1 VTCDNNPRMRDAYIY
16 DAVRTPR
23 GKGKAAGALCQST
36 PVSLAATALRA
47 IRQRN
52 ALDTSLVD
60 DVILGC
66 VEVTGEQGGDIAR
79 SAVLHAGYAQ
89 TTAGVTVSRFCSSGL
104 EACNM
109 AAAKVICGEAEL
121 AIGGGVESMSRVPMG
136 SSGGALFSDP
146 SVAFPAHS
154 VPQGISADLLAT
166 LRGFAR
172 HDLDCYALQ
181 SQLRAANAWR
191 NGYFHKSIVPVVDQ
205 NGATILD
212 RDELIRP
219 QTTIDD
225 LARLEPSFAAM
236 GEKYGYNATAIHR
249 YPEVESIRHVH
260 HAGNSSGIADGAAA
274 VLVGTR
280 EIGERLGL
288 KARARF
294 RAFASIGSEPCIML
308 TGPAPATRKA
318 LAKAGMTADDVGLF
332 EVNEAFAAVVLCFM
346 DEVDVPHDR
355 VNVNGGAIAMG
366 HPLGATGAILLGT
379 LLDEM
384 ERRNLETGLATLCV
398 GGGMGTATLIERA

>member
-1 VTCDNNPRMRDAYIY
+1 MREAFIY

-23 GKGKAAGALCQST
+23 GKGKAAGALCQCT
-36 PVSLAATALRA
+36 PVSLASTVLRA
-47 IRQRN
+47 IQQRN
-52 ALDTSLVD
+52 GLDTALVD
-60 DVILGC
+60 DVIFGC
-66 VEVTGEQGGDIAR
+66 VEVTGEQGGDVAR
-79 SAVLHAGYAQ
+79 SAVLDAGYRE
-89 TTAGVTVSRFCSSGL
+89 TVAGVTVSRFCSSGL

-166 LRGFAR
+166 LRGFDR
-172 HDLDCYALQ
+172 RDLDCYALA
-181 SQLRAANAWR
+181 SQHRAAHAWKS
-191 NGYFHKSIVPVVDQ
+191 GYFQKSIVPVVDL
-205 NGATILD
+205 NGETILD

-219 QTTIDD
+219 HTTMED
-225 LARLEPSFAAM
+225 LERLEASFAAM
-236 GEKYGYNATAIHR
+236 GEKYGYDATAIHR
-249 YPEVESIRHVH
+249 YPEVESIRHLH

-274 VLVGTR
+274 VLIGSG
-280 EIGERLGL
+280 EIGAKLGL
-288 KARARF
+288 KPRARF
-294 RAFASIGSEPCIML
+294 RSFASIGSEPCIML

-318 LAKAGMTADDVGLF
+318 LAKAGMAASDVGLF

-346 DEVDVPHDR
+346 EEMAVEHER

-366 HPLGATGAILLGT
+366 HPLGATGAVLLGT

-384 ERRNLETGLATLCV
+384 ERRNLESGLVTLCV
-398 GGGMGTATLIERA
+398 GGGMGTAALIERV

>member
-1 VTCDNNPRMRDAYIY
+1 MREAFIY

-23 GKGKAAGALCQST
+23 GRGKAAGALCQCT
-36 PVSLAATALRA
+36 PVSLASTVLRA
-47 IRQRN
+47 IQQRIG
-52 ALDTSLVD
+52 LDTALVD

-66 VEVTGEQGGDIAR
+66 VEVTGEQGGDVAR
-79 SAVLHAGYAQ
+79 SAVLHAGYAE
-89 TTAGVTVSRFCSSGL
+89 TVAGVTVSRFCSSGL

-146 SVAFPAHS
+146 SVAFSAHS

-166 LRGFAR
+166 LRGLDR
-172 HDLDCYALQ
+172 RDLDCYALA
-181 SQLRAANAWR
+181 SQHRAAHAWKS
-191 NGYFHKSIVPVVDQ
+191 GYFQNSIIPVVDL
-205 NGATILD
+205 NGETILD

-219 QTTIDD
+219 QTTMED
-225 LARLEPSFAAM
+225 LERLEASFAAM
-236 GEKYGYNATAIHR
+236 GEKYGYDATAIHR
-249 YPEVESIRHVH
+249 YPEVESIRHLH

-274 VLVGTR
+274 VLIGTG
-280 EIGERLGL
+280 EIGAKLGL
-288 KARARF
+288 KPRARF
-294 RAFASIGSEPCIML
+294 RSFASIGSEPCIML

-318 LAKAGMTADDVGLF
+318 LAKAGMAASDVGLF
-332 EVNEAFAAVVLCFM
+332 EVNEAFAAVVLCFIEEM
-346 DEVDVPHDR
+346 AVDDER

-366 HPLGATGAILLGT
+366 HPLGATGAVLLGT

-384 ERRNLETGLATLCV
+384 ERRDLESGLVTLCV
-398 GGGMGTATLIERA
+398 GGGMGTAALIERV

>member
-1 VTCDNNPRMRDAYIY
+1 MREAFIY

-23 GKGKAAGALCQST
+23 GKGKAAGALCQCT
-36 PVSLAATALRA
+36 PVSLASAVLRA
-47 IRQRN
+47 IQQRSG
-52 ALDTSLVD
+52 LDTALVD

-66 VEVTGEQGGDIAR
+66 VEVTGEQGGDVAR
-79 SAVLHAGYAQ
+79 SAVLHAGYAE
-89 TTAGVTVSRFCSSGL
+89 TVPGVTVSRFCSSGL

-109 AAAKVICGEAEL
+109 AAAKVISGEAEL

-166 LRGFAR
+166 LRGFDR
-172 HDLDCYALQ
+172 RDLDCYALA
-181 SQLRAANAWR
+181 SQHRAAHAWKS
-191 NGYFHKSIVPVVDQ
+191 GYFQNSIIPVVDL
-205 NGATILD
+205 NGETILD

-219 QTTIDD
+219 HTTMED
-225 LARLEPSFAAM
+225 LERLEASFAAM
-236 GEKYGYNATAIHR
+236 GEKYGYDATAIDR
-249 YPEVESIRHVH
+249 YPEVESIRHLH

-274 VLVGTR
+274 VLIGTG
-280 EIGERLGL
+280 EIGAKLGL
-288 KARARF
+288 KPRARF
-294 RAFASIGSEPCIML
+294 RSFVSIGSEPCIML

-318 LAKAGMTADDVGLF
+318 LAKAGMAASDVGLF

-346 DEVDVPHDR
+346 EEMAVDDER

-366 HPLGATGAILLGT
+366 HPLGATGAVLLGT

-384 ERRNLETGLATLCV
+384 ERRDLESGLVTLCV
-398 GGGMGTATLIERA
+398 GGGMGTAALVERV

>member
-1 VTCDNNPRMRDAYIY
+1 MREAFIY

-23 GKGKAAGALCQST
+23 GKGKAAGALCQCT
-36 PVSLAATALRA
+36 PVSLASAVLRA
-47 IRQRN
+47 IQQRSG
-52 ALDTSLVD
+52 LDTALVD

-66 VEVTGEQGGDIAR
+66 VEVTREQGGDVAR
-79 SAVLHAGYAQ
+79 SAVLHAGFAE
-89 TTAGVTVSRFCSSGL
+89 TVAGVTVSRFCSSGL

-166 LRGFAR
+166 LRGFDR
-172 HDLDCYALQ
+172 RDLDCYALA
-181 SQLRAANAWR
+181 SQHRAAHAWKS
-191 NGYFHKSIVPVVDQ
+191 GYFQKSIIPVVDL
-205 NGATILD
+205 NGETILD

-219 QTTIDD
+219 HTTMED
-225 LARLEPSFAAM
+225 LERLEASFAAM
-236 GEKYGYNATAIHR
+236 GEKYGYDATAIHR
-249 YPEVESIRHVH
+249 YPEVESIRHLH

-274 VLVGTR
+274 VLIGSG
-280 EIGERLGL
+280 EIGAKLGL
-288 KARARF
+288 KPRARF
-294 RAFASIGSEPCIML
+294 RSFVSIGSEPCIML
-308 TGPAPATRKA
+308 TGPAPAARKA
-318 LAKAGMTADDVGLF
+318 LAKAGMAASAVGLF
-332 EVNEAFAAVVLCFM
+332 EVNEAFAAVVLCFIEEM
-346 DEVDVPHDR
+346 AVDDER

-366 HPLGATGAILLGT
+366 HPLGATGAVLLGT

-384 ERRNLETGLATLCV
+384 ERRNLESGLVTLCV
-398 GGGMGTATLIERA
+398 GGGMGTAALIERV

>member
-1 VTCDNNPRMRDAYIY
+1 MREAFIY

-23 GKGKAAGALCQST
+23 GKGKAAGALCQCT
-36 PVSLAATALRA
+36 PVSLASTVLRA
-47 IRQRN
+47 IQQRSG
-52 ALDTSLVD
+52 LDTALVD

-66 VEVTGEQGGDIAR
+66 VEVTGEQGGDVAR
-79 SAVLHAGYAQ
+79 SAVLHAGYAE
-89 TTAGVTVSRFCSSGL
+89 TVAGVTVSRFCSSGL

-109 AAAKVICGEAEL
+109 AAAKVISGEAEL

-166 LRGFAR
+166 LRGFDR
-172 HDLDCYALQ
+172 RDLDCYALA
-181 SQLRAANAWR
+181 SQHRAAHAWKS
-191 NGYFHKSIVPVVDQ
+191 GYFQNSIIPVVDL
-205 NGATILD
+205 NGETILD

-219 QTTIDD
+219 QTTMED
-225 LARLEPSFAAM
+225 LERLEASFAAM
-236 GEKYGYNATAIHR
+236 GEKYGYDATAIDR
-249 YPEVESIRHVH
+249 YPEVESIRHLH

-274 VLVGTR
+274 VLIGSG
-280 EIGERLGL
+280 EISAKLGL
-288 KARARF
+288 KPRARF
-294 RAFASIGSEPCIML
+294 RSFVSIGSEPCIML

-318 LAKAGMTADDVGLF
+318 LAKAGMAASDVGLF
-332 EVNEAFAAVVLCFM
+332 EVNEAFAAVVLCFIEEM
-346 DEVDVPHDR
+346 AVDDER

-366 HPLGATGAILLGT
+366 HPLGATGAVLLGT

-384 ERRNLETGLATLCV
+384 ERRHLESGLVTLCV
-398 GGGMGTATLIERA
+398 GGGMGTAALIERV

>member
-1 VTCDNNPRMRDAYIY
+1 MREAFIY

-23 GKGKAAGALCQST
+23 GKGKAAGALCQCT
-36 PVSLAATALRA
+36 PVSLASTVLRA
-47 IRQRN
+47 IQQRN
-52 ALDTSLVD
+52 GLDTALVD

-66 VEVTGEQGGDIAR
+66 VEVTGEQGGDVAR
-79 SAVLHAGYAQ
+79 SAVLHAGYAE
-89 TTAGVTVSRFCSSGL
+89 TVAGVTVSRFCSSGL

-109 AAAKVICGEAEL
+109 AAAKVISGEAEL

-166 LRGFAR
+166 LRGFDR
-172 HDLDCYALQ
+172 RDLDCYALA
-181 SQLRAANAWR
+181 SQHRAAHAWKS
-191 NGYFHKSIVPVVDQ
+191 GYFQKSIIPVVDL
-205 NGATILD
+205 NGETILD

-219 QTTIDD
+219 HTTMAV
-225 LARLEPSFAAM
+225 LERLEASFAAM
-236 GEKYGYNATAIHR
+236 GEKYGYDATAIHR
-249 YPEVESIRHVH
+249 YPEVESIRHLH

-274 VLVGTR
+274 VLIGSG
-280 EIGERLGL
+280 EIGAKLGL
-288 KARARF
+288 KPRARF
-294 RAFASIGSEPCIML
+294 RFFASIGSEPCIML

-318 LAKAGMTADDVGLF
+318 LAKAGMAASDVGLF
-332 EVNEAFAAVVLCFM
+332 EVNEAFAAVVLCFIEEM
-346 DEVDVPHDR
+346 AVDDES

-366 HPLGATGAILLGT
+366 HPLGATGAVLLGT

-384 ERRNLETGLATLCV
+384 ERRNLESGLVTLCV
-398 GGGMGTATLIERA
+398 GGGMGTAALIERV

>member
-1 VTCDNNPRMRDAYIY
+1 MREAFIY

-23 GKGKAAGALCQST
+23 GKGKAAGALCQCT
-36 PVSLAATALRA
+36 PVSLASTVLRA
-47 IRQRN
+47 IQQRSG
-52 ALDTSLVD
+52 LDTALVD

-66 VEVTGEQGGDIAR
+66 VEVTGEQGGDVAR
-79 SAVLHAGYAQ
+79 SAVLHAGYAE
-89 TTAGVTVSRFCSSGL
+89 TVAGVTVSRFCSSGL

-109 AAAKVICGEAEL
+109 AAAKVISGEAEL

-166 LRGFAR
+166 LRGFDR
-172 HDLDCYALQ
+172 RDLDCYALA
-181 SQLRAANAWR
+181 SQHRAAHAWKS
-191 NGYFHKSIVPVVDQ
+191 GYFQNSIIPVVDL
-205 NGATILD
+205 NGETILD

-219 QTTIDD
+219 QTTMED
-225 LARLEPSFAAM
+225 LERLEASFAAM
-236 GEKYGYNATAIHR
+236 GEKYGYDATAIHR
-249 YPEVESIRHVH
+249 YPEVESIRHLH

-274 VLVGTR
+274 VLIGTG
-280 EIGERLGL
+280 EIGAKLGL
-288 KARARF
+288 KPRARF
-294 RAFASIGSEPCIML
+294 RSFASIGSEPCIML

-318 LAKAGMTADDVGLF
+318 LAKAGMAASDVGLF
-332 EVNEAFAAVVLCFM
+332 EVNEAFAAVVLCFIEEM
-346 DEVDVPHDR
+346 AVDDER

-366 HPLGATGAILLGT
+366 HPLGATGAVLLGT

-384 ERRNLETGLATLCV
+384 ERRHLESGLVTLCV
-398 GGGMGTATLIERA
+398 GGGMGTAALIERV

>member
-1 VTCDNNPRMRDAYIY
+1 MREAFIY

-23 GKGKAAGALCQST
+23 GKGKAAGALCQCT
-36 PVSLAATALRA
+36 PVSLASTVLRA
-47 IRQRN
+47 IQQRN
-52 ALDTSLVD
+52 GLDTALVD

-66 VEVTGEQGGDIAR
+66 VEVTGEQGGDVAR
-79 SAVLHAGYAQ
+79 SAVLHAGYAE
-89 TTAGVTVSRFCSSGL
+89 TVAGVTVSRFCSSGL

-109 AAAKVICGEAEL
+109 AAAKVISGEAEL

-166 LRGFAR
+166 LRGFDR
-172 HDLDCYALQ
+172 RDLDCYALA
-181 SQLRAANAWR
+181 SQHRAAHAWKS
-191 NGYFHKSIVPVVDQ
+191 GYFQKSIIPVVDL
-205 NGATILD
+205 NGETILD

-219 QTTIDD
+219 HTTMAV
-225 LARLEPSFAAM
+225 LERLEASFAAM
-236 GEKYGYNATAIHR
+236 GEKYGYDATAIHR
-249 YPEVESIRHVH
+249 YPEVESIRHLH

-274 VLVGTR
+274 VLIGSG
-280 EIGERLGL
+280 EIGAKLGL
-288 KARARF
+288 KPRARF
-294 RAFASIGSEPCIML
+294 RFFASIGSEPCIML

-318 LAKAGMTADDVGLF
+318 LAKAGMAASDVGLF
-332 EVNEAFAAVVLCFM
+332 EVNEAFAAVVLCFIEEM
-346 DEVDVPHDR
+346 AVDDES

-366 HPLGATGAILLGT
+366 HPLGATGAVLLGT

-384 ERRNLETGLATLCV
+384 ERRNLESGLVTLCV
-398 GGGMGTATLIERA
+398 GGGMGTAAPIERV

>member
-1 VTCDNNPRMRDAYIY
+1 MREAFIY

-23 GKGKAAGALCQST
+23 GKGKAAGALCQCT
-36 PVSLAATALRA
+36 PVSLASTVLRA
-47 IRQRN
+47 IQQRN
-52 ALDTSLVD
+52 GLDTALVD

-66 VEVTGEQGGDIAR
+66 VEVTGEQGGDVAR
-79 SAVLHAGYAQ
+79 SAVLHAGYAE
-89 TTAGVTVSRFCSSGL
+89 TVAGVTVSRFCSSGL

-109 AAAKVICGEAEL
+109 AAAKVISGEAEL

-166 LRGFAR
+166 LRGFDR
-172 HDLDCYALQ
+172 RDLDCYALA
-181 SQLRAANAWR
+181 SQHRAAHAWKS
-191 NGYFHKSIVPVVDQ
+191 GYFQKSIIPVVDL
-205 NGATILD
+205 NGETILD

-219 QTTIDD
+219 HTTMED
-225 LARLEPSFAAM
+225 LERLKASFAAM
-236 GEKYGYNATAIHR
+236 GENCGYDATAIHR
-249 YPEVESIRHVH
+249 YPEVESIRHLH

-274 VLVGTR
+274 VLIGTG
-280 EIGERLGL
+280 EIGAKLEL
-288 KARARF
+288 KPRARF
-294 RAFASIGSEPCIML
+294 RSFVSIGSEPCIML

-318 LAKAGMTADDVGLF
+318 LAKAGMATSDVGLF

-346 DEVDVPHDR
+346 EEMAVGHER

-366 HPLGATGAILLGT
+366 HPLGATGAVLLGT

-384 ERRNLETGLATLCV
+384 ERSNLESGLVTLCV
-398 GGGMGTATLIERA
+398 GGGMGTAALIERV

>member
-1 VTCDNNPRMRDAYIY
+1 MREAFIY

-23 GKGKAAGALCQST
+23 GKGKAAGALCQCT
-36 PVSLAATALRA
+36 PVSLASTVLRA
-47 IRQRN
+47 IQQRSG
-52 ALDTSLVD
+52 LDTALVD

-66 VEVTGEQGGDIAR
+66 VEVTGEQGGDVAR
-79 SAVLHAGYAQ
+79 SAVLHAGYAE
-89 TTAGVTVSRFCSSGL
+89 TVPGVTVSRFCSSGL

-109 AAAKVICGEAEL
+109 AAAKVISGEAEL

-166 LRGFAR
+166 LRGFDR
-172 HDLDCYALQ
+172 RDLDCYALA
-181 SQLRAANAWR
+181 SQHRAAHAWKS
-191 NGYFHKSIVPVVDQ
+191 GYFQNSIIPVVDL
-205 NGATILD
+205 NGETILD

-219 QTTIDD
+219 QTTMED
-225 LARLEPSFAAM
+225 LERLEASFAAM
-236 GEKYGYNATAIHR
+236 GEKYGYDATAIHR
-249 YPEVESIRHVH
+249 YPEVESIRHLH

-274 VLVGTR
+274 VLIGSG
-280 EIGERLGL
+280 EIGAKLGL
-288 KARARF
+288 KPRARF
-294 RAFASIGSEPCIML
+294 RSFVSIGSEPCIML

-318 LAKAGMTADDVGLF
+318 LAKAGMAASDVGLF
-332 EVNEAFAAVVLCFM
+332 EVNEAFAAVVLCFIEEM
-346 DEVDVPHDR
+346 AVDDER

-366 HPLGATGAILLGT
+366 HPLGATGAVLLGT

-384 ERRNLETGLATLCV
+384 ERRHLESGLVTLCV
-398 GGGMGTATLIERA
+398 GGGMGTAALIERV

>member
-1 VTCDNNPRMRDAYIY
+1 MREAFIY

-23 GKGKAAGALCQST
+23 GKGKAAGALCQCT
-36 PVSLAATALRA
+36 PVSLASTVLRA
-47 IRQRN
+47 IQQRIG
-52 ALDTSLVD
+52 LDTALVD

-66 VEVTGEQGGDIAR
+66 VEVTGEQGGDVAR
-79 SAVLHAGYAQ
+79 SAVLHAGYAE
-89 TTAGVTVSRFCSSGL
+89 TVPGVTVSRFCSSGL

-109 AAAKVICGEAEL
+109 AAAKVISGEAEL

-166 LRGFAR
+166 LRGFDR
-172 HDLDCYALQ
+172 RDLDCYALA
-181 SQLRAANAWR
+181 SQHRAAHAWKS
-191 NGYFHKSIVPVVDQ
+191 GYFQNSIIPVVDL
-205 NGATILD
+205 NRETILD

-219 QTTIDD
+219 QTTMED
-225 LARLEPSFAAM
+225 LERLEASFAAM
-236 GEKYGYNATAIHR
+236 GEKYGYDATAIHR
-249 YPEVESIRHVH
+249 YPEVESIRHLH

-274 VLVGTR
+274 VLIGTG
-280 EIGERLGL
+280 EIGAKLGL
-288 KARARF
+288 KPRARF
-294 RAFASIGSEPCIML
+294 RSFASIGSEPCIML

-318 LAKAGMTADDVGLF
+318 LAKAGMAASDVGLF
-332 EVNEAFAAVVLCFM
+332 EVNEAFAAVVLCFIEEM
-346 DEVDVPHDR
+346 AVDDER

-366 HPLGATGAILLGT
+366 HPLGATGAVLLGT

-384 ERRNLETGLATLCV
+384 ERRHLESGLVTLCV
-398 GGGMGTATLIERA
+398 GGGMGTAALIERV

>member
-1 VTCDNNPRMRDAYIY
+1 MREAFIY

-23 GKGKAAGALCQST
+23 GKGKAAGALCQCT
-36 PVSLAATALRA
+36 PVSLASTVLRA
-47 IRQRN
+47 IQQRSG
-52 ALDTSLVD
+52 LDTALVD

-66 VEVTGEQGGDIAR
+66 VEVTGEQGGDVAR
-79 SAVLHAGYAQ
+79 SAVLHAGFAE
-89 TTAGVTVSRFCSSGL
+89 TVAGVTVSRFCSSGL

-109 AAAKVICGEAEL
+109 AAAKVISGEAEL

-166 LRGFAR
+166 LRGFDR
-172 HDLDCYALQ
+172 RDLDCYALA
-181 SQLRAANAWR
+181 SQHRAAHAWKS
-191 NGYFHKSIVPVVDQ
+191 GYFQNSIIPVVDL
-205 NGATILD
+205 NGETILD

-219 QTTIDD
+219 HTTMED
-225 LARLEPSFAAM
+225 LERLEASFAAM
-236 GEKYGYNATAIHR
+236 GEKYGYDATAIHR
-249 YPEVESIRHVH
+249 YPEVESIRHLH

-274 VLVGTR
+274 VLIGSG
-280 EIGERLGL
+280 EIGAKLGL
-288 KARARF
+288 KPRARF
-294 RAFASIGSEPCIML
+294 RSFVSIGSEPCIML

-318 LAKAGMTADDVGLF
+318 LAKAGMAASDVGLF

-346 DEVDVPHDR
+346 EEMAVEHER

-366 HPLGATGAILLGT
+366 HPLGATGAVLLGT

-384 ERRNLETGLATLCV
+384 ERRNLESGLVTLCV
-398 GGGMGTATLIERA
+398 GGGMGTAALIERV

>member
-1 VTCDNNPRMRDAYIY
+1 MREAFIY

-23 GKGKAAGALCQST
+23 GKGKAAGALCQCT
-36 PVSLAATALRA
+36 PVSLASTVLRA
-47 IRQRN
+47 IQQRSG
-52 ALDTSLVD
+52 LDTALVD

-66 VEVTGEQGGDIAR
+66 VEVTGEQGGDVAR
-79 SAVLHAGYAQ
+79 SAVLHAGYAE
-89 TTAGVTVSRFCSSGL
+89 TVAGVTVSRFCSSGL

-109 AAAKVICGEAEL
+109 AAAKVISGEAEL

-166 LRGFAR
+166 LRGFDR
-172 HDLDCYALQ
+172 RGLDCYALA
-181 SQLRAANAWR
+181 SQHRAAHAWKS
-191 NGYFHKSIVPVVDQ
+191 GYFQRSIIPVVDL
-205 NGATILD
+205 NGETILD

-219 QTTIDD
+219 QTTMED
-225 LARLEPSFAAM
+225 LERLEASFAAM
-236 GEKYGYNATAIHR
+236 GEKYGYDATAIHR
-249 YPEVESIRHVH
+249 YPEVESIRHLH

-274 VLVGTR
+274 VLIGTG
-280 EIGERLGL
+280 EIGAKLGL
-288 KARARF
+288 KPRARF
-294 RAFASIGSEPCIML
+294 RSFASIGSEPCIML

-318 LAKAGMTADDVGLF
+318 LAKAGMAASDVGLF
-332 EVNEAFAAVVLCFM
+332 EVNEAFAAVVLCFIEEM
-346 DEVDVPHDR
+346 AVDDER

-366 HPLGATGAILLGT
+366 HPLGATGAVLLGT

-384 ERRNLETGLATLCV
+384 ERRHLESGLVTLCV
-398 GGGMGTATLIERA
+398 GGGMGTAALIERV

>member
-1 VTCDNNPRMRDAYIY
+1 MREAFIY

-23 GKGKAAGALCQST
+23 GKGKAAGALCQCT
-36 PVSLAATALRA
+36 PVSLASTVLRA
-47 IRQRN
+47 IQQRSG
-52 ALDTSLVD
+52 LDTALVD

-66 VEVTGEQGGDIAR
+66 VEVTGEQGGDVAR
-79 SAVLHAGYAQ
+79 SAVLQAGYAE
-89 TTAGVTVSRFCSSGL
+89 TVAGVTVSRFCSSGL

-109 AAAKVICGEAEL
+109 AAAKVISGEAEL

-166 LRGFAR
+166 LRGFDR
-172 HDLDCYALQ
+172 RDLDCYALA
-181 SQLRAANAWR
+181 SQHRAAHAW
-191 NGYFHKSIVPVVDQ
+191 NSGYFQNSIIPVVDL
-205 NGATILD
+205 NGETILD

-219 QTTIDD
+219 QTTMED
-225 LARLEPSFAAM
+225 LERLEASFAAM
-236 GEKYGYNATAIHR
+236 GEKYGYDATAIHR
-249 YPEVESIRHVH
+249 YPEVESIRHLH

-274 VLVGTR
+274 VLIGTG
-280 EIGERLGL
+280 EIGAKLGL
-288 KARARF
+288 KPRARF
-294 RAFASIGSEPCIML
+294 RSFASIGSEPCIML

-318 LAKAGMTADDVGLF
+318 LAKAGMAASDVGLF
-332 EVNEAFAAVVLCFM
+332 EVNEAFAAVVLCFIEEM
-346 DEVDVPHDR
+346 AVDDER

-366 HPLGATGAILLGT
+366 HPLGATGAVLLGT

-384 ERRNLETGLATLCV
+384 ERRHLESGLVTLCV
-398 GGGMGTATLIERA
+398 GGGMGTAALIERV

>member
-1 VTCDNNPRMRDAYIY
+1 MREAFIY

-23 GKGKAAGALCQST
+23 GKGKAAGALCQCT
-36 PVSLAATALRA
+36 PVSLASTVLRA
-47 IRQRN
+47 IQQRSG
-52 ALDTSLVD
+52 LDTALVD

-66 VEVTGEQGGDIAR
+66 VEVTGEQGGDVAR
-79 SAVLHAGYAQ
+79 SAVLHAGYAE
-89 TTAGVTVSRFCSSGL
+89 TVAGVTVSRFCSSGL

-109 AAAKVICGEAEL
+109 AAAKVISGEAEL

-166 LRGFAR
+166 LRGFDR
-172 HDLDCYALQ
+172 RDLDCYALA
-181 SQLRAANAWR
+181 SQHRAAHAWKS
-191 NGYFHKSIVPVVDQ
+191 GYFQNSIIPVVDL
-205 NGATILD
+205 NRETILD

-219 QTTIDD
+219 QTTMED
-225 LARLEPSFAAM
+225 LERLEASFAAM
-236 GEKYGYNATAIHR
+236 GEKYGYDATAIHR
-249 YPEVESIRHVH
+249 YPEVESIRHLH

-274 VLVGTR
+274 VLIGTG
-280 EIGERLGL
+280 EIGAKLGL
-288 KARARF
+288 KPRARF
-294 RAFASIGSEPCIML
+294 RSFASIGSEPCIML

-318 LAKAGMTADDVGLF
+318 LAKAGMAASDVGLF
-332 EVNEAFAAVVLCFM
+332 EVNEAFAAVVLCFIEEM
-346 DEVDVPHDR
+346 AVDDER

-366 HPLGATGAILLGT
+366 HPLGATGAVLLGT

-384 ERRNLETGLATLCV
+384 ERRHLESGLVTLCV
-398 GGGMGTATLIERA
+398 GGGMGTAALIERV

>member
-1 VTCDNNPRMRDAYIY
+1 MREAFIY

-23 GKGKAAGALCQST
+23 GKGKAAGALCQCT
-36 PVSLAATALRA
+36 PVSLASTVLRA
-47 IRQRN
+47 IQQRSG
-52 ALDTSLVD
+52 LDTALVD

-66 VEVTGEQGGDIAR
+66 VEVTGEQGGDVAR
-79 SAVLHAGYAQ
+79 SAVLHAGYAE
-89 TTAGVTVSRFCSSGL
+89 TVAGVTVSRFCSSGL

-109 AAAKVICGEAEL
+109 AAAKVISGEAEL

-166 LRGFAR
+166 LRGFDR
-172 HDLDCYALQ
+172 RDLDCYALA
-181 SQLRAANAWR
+181 SQHRAAHAWKS
-191 NGYFHKSIVPVVDQ
+191 GYFQNSIIPVVDL
-205 NGATILD
+205 NRETILD

-219 QTTIDD
+219 QTTMED
-225 LARLEPSFAAM
+225 LERLEASFAAM
-236 GEKYGYNATAIHR
+236 GEKYGYDATAIHR
-249 YPEVESIRHVH
+249 YPEVESIRHLH

-274 VLVGTR
+274 VLIGSG
-280 EIGERLGL
+280 EIGAKLGL
-288 KARARF
+288 KPRARF
-294 RAFASIGSEPCIML
+294 RSFVSIGSEPCIML

-318 LAKAGMTADDVGLF
+318 LAKAGMAASDVGLF
-332 EVNEAFAAVVLCFM
+332 EVNEAFAAVVLCFIEEM
-346 DEVDVPHDR
+346 AVDDER

-366 HPLGATGAILLGT
+366 HPLGATGAVLLGT

-384 ERRNLETGLATLCV
+384 ERRHLESGLVTLCV
-398 GGGMGTATLIERA
+398 GGGMGTAALIERV

>member
-1 VTCDNNPRMRDAYIY
+1 MREAFIY

-23 GKGKAAGALCQST
+23 GKGKAAGALCQCT
-36 PVSLAATALRA
+36 PVSLASTVLRA
-47 IRQRN
+47 IQQRIG
-52 ALDTSLVD
+52 LDTALVD

-66 VEVTGEQGGDIAR
+66 VEVTGEQGGDVAR
-79 SAVLHAGYAQ
+79 SAVLHAGYAE
-89 TTAGVTVSRFCSSGL
+89 TAAGVTVSRFCSSGL

-109 AAAKVICGEAEL
+109 AAAKVISGEAEL

-166 LRGFAR
+166 LRGFDR
-172 HDLDCYALQ
+172 RGLDCYALA
-181 SQLRAANAWR
+181 SQHRAAHAWKS
-191 NGYFHKSIVPVVDQ
+191 GYFQRSIIPVVDL
-205 NGATILD
+205 NRETILD

-219 QTTIDD
+219 QTTMED
-225 LARLEPSFAAM
+225 LERLEASFAAM
-236 GEKYGYNATAIHR
+236 GEKYGYDATAIDR
-249 YPEVESIRHVH
+249 YPEVESIRHLH

-274 VLVGTR
+274 VLIGSG
-280 EIGERLGL
+280 EISAKLGL
-288 KARARF
+288 KPRARF
-294 RAFASIGSEPCIML
+294 RSFVSIGSEPCIML

-318 LAKAGMTADDVGLF
+318 LAKAGMAASDVGLF
-332 EVNEAFAAVVLCFM
+332 EVNEAFAAVVLCFIEEM
-346 DEVDVPHDR
+346 AVDDER

-366 HPLGATGAILLGT
+366 HPLGATGAVLLGT

-384 ERRNLETGLATLCV
+384 ERRHLESGLVTLCV
-398 GGGMGTATLIERA
+398 GGGMGTAALIERV

>member
-1 VTCDNNPRMRDAYIY
+1 MREAFIY

-23 GKGKAAGALCQST
+23 GKGKAAGALCQCT
-36 PVSLAATALRA
+36 PVSLASTVLRA
-47 IRQRN
+47 IQQRSG
-52 ALDTSLVD
+52 LDTALVD

-66 VEVTGEQGGDIAR
+66 VEVTGEQGGDVAR
-79 SAVLHAGYAQ
+79 SAVLHAGFAE
-89 TTAGVTVSRFCSSGL
+89 TVAGVTVSRFCSSGL

-166 LRGFAR
+166 LRGFDR
-172 HDLDCYALQ
+172 RDLDCYALA
-181 SQLRAANAWR
+181 SQHRAAHAWKS
-191 NGYFHKSIVPVVDQ
+191 GYFQKSIIPVVDL
-205 NGATILD
+205 NGEKILD

-219 QTTIDD
+219 HTTMED
-225 LARLEPSFAAM
+225 LERLEASFAAM
-236 GEKYGYNATAIHR
+236 GEKYGYDATAIHR
-249 YPEVESIRHVH
+249 YPEVESIRHLH

-274 VLVGTR
+274 VLIGSG
-280 EIGERLGL
+280 EIGAKLGL
-288 KARARF
+288 KPRARF
-294 RAFASIGSEPCIML
+294 RSFASIGSEPCIML

-318 LAKAGMTADDVGLF
+318 LAKAGMAASDVGLF

-346 DEVDVPHDR
+346 EEMAVEHER

-366 HPLGATGAILLGT
+366 HPLGATGAVLLGT

-384 ERRNLETGLATLCV
+384 ERRNLESGLVTLCV
-398 GGGMGTATLIERA
+398 GGGMGTAALIERV

>member
-1 VTCDNNPRMRDAYIY
+1 MREAFIY

-23 GKGKAAGALCQST
+23 GKGKAAGALCQCT
-36 PVSLAATALRA
+36 PVSLASTVLRA
-47 IRQRN
+47 IQQRIG
-52 ALDTSLVD
+52 LDTALVD

-66 VEVTGEQGGDIAR
+66 VEITGEQGGDVAR
-79 SAVLHAGYAQ
+79 SAVLHAGYAE
-89 TTAGVTVSRFCSSGL
+89 TVAGVTVSRFCSSGL

-109 AAAKVICGEAEL
+109 AAAEVISGEAEL

-166 LRGFAR
+166 LRGFDR
-172 HDLDCYALQ
+172 RDLDCYALA
-181 SQLRAANAWR
+181 SQHRAAHAWKS
-191 NGYFHKSIVPVVDQ
+191 GYFQNSIIPVVDL
-205 NGATILD
+205 NRETILD

-219 QTTIDD
+219 QTTMED
-225 LARLEPSFAAM
+225 LERLEASFAAM
-236 GEKYGYNATAIHR
+236 GEKYGYDATAIHR
-249 YPEVESIRHVH
+249 YPEVESIRHLH

-274 VLVGTR
+274 VLIGSG
-280 EIGERLGL
+280 EIGAKLGL
-288 KARARF
+288 KPRARF
-294 RAFASIGSEPCIML
+294 RSFASIGSEPCIML

-318 LAKAGMTADDVGLF
+318 LAKAGMAASDVGLF
-332 EVNEAFAAVVLCFM
+332 EVNEAFAAVVLCFIEEM
-346 DEVDVPHDR
+346 AVDDER

-366 HPLGATGAILLGT
+366 HPLGATGAVLLGT

-384 ERRNLETGLATLCV
+384 ERRHLESGLVTLCV
-398 GGGMGTATLIERA
+398 GGGMGTAALIERV